1 LYCKKE
7 KGQHPSN
14 WGRIKRTEQQAVD
27 LPPSCTLFPSSVLH
41 ISFMLARL
49 YAHRIVDSDVTFTS
63 DVYFGLEGN
72 TEVDRRCIELSW
84 RVKPCRGMKV
94 SRHFAKCH
102 SCHIEGV

>member
-14 WGRIKRTEQQAVD
+14 WSRIKGIKQQAAD

-49 YAHRIVDSDVTFTS
+49 YAHRIVDSDVIFTS
-63 DVYFGLEGN
+63 DMYFGLVNKTGWAGGKY
-72 TEVDRRCIELSW
+72 R
-84 RVKPCRGMKV
+84 
-94 SRHFAKCH
+94 SRQALH
-102 SCHIEGV
+102 